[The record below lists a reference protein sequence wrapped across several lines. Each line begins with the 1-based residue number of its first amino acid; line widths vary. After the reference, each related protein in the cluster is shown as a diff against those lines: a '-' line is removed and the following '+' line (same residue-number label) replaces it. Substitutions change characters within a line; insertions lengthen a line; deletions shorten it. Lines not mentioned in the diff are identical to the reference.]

1 MDSDDWNTVY
11 VSHIDND
18 IAVYYGPFANKLAKK
33 DDVKVPNLAAEN
45 IQALE
50 EFQTRLFNILEKHV
64 NTTSTDV
71 LMPYIGIRVFNQYH
85 GDIIINMTHIHGV
98 PIIRIHICK

>member
-1 MDSDDWNTVY
+1 
-11 VSHIDND
+11 
-18 IAVYYGPFANKLAKK
+18 
-33 DDVKVPNLAAEN
+33 LAAEN

-71 LMPYIGIRVFNQYH
+71 LMPYIGIRKPEN
-85 GDIIINMTHIHGV
+85 N
-98 PIIRIHICK
+98 R